1 VLSVAIWRIFGT
13 APGAAVAP
21 PAAPARPAAT
31 AAAPHEARRHRAD
44 AAWLV
49 VLYGMPGFGYII
61 TATFLPVIARAA
73 LPAGSS

>member
-1 VLSVAIWRIFGT
+1 VLSVAIWRTFGS
-13 APGAAVAP
+13 APVSAAMP
-21 PAAPARPAAT
+21 PAVTARHAAT
-31 AAAPHEARRHRAD
+31 VAAPHDARRHRAD

-73 LPAGSS
+73 L